1 MLATATKPL
10 NAYDVALENFDL
22 AANALGLGVAF
33 VAYLQIGMLAK
44 YGLDFERYW
53 QWQEQAVGHS
63 IVDYASLLVELLVA
77 GAIFGP
83 FQALVLRSHGLRV
96 VPWIVV
102 TAVGFVLL
110 AAVFWP
116 LMAIGVLGIIP
127 GPVEPIL
134 FTVGG
139 SILAGGCQYL
149 VLRRQGIAASRW
161 LLLWVVGVIGGLAL
175 TAAFFMSI
183 EGLGVSLGWLLDVFF
198 SGFWVAGVAA
208 LVSGSTLFSALWA
221 ARPEPD
227 VGLTPA
233 AEG

>member
-1 MLATATKPL
+1 MKTVFRVKWT
-10 NAYDVALENFDL
+10 

-33 VAYLQIGMLAK
+33 VAYLQIGMLAR

-63 IVDYASLLVELLVA
+63 TVDYAGSFVELLVA
-77 GAIFGP
+77 GAIFGAS
-83 FQALVLRSHGLRV
+83 QALVLRSHGLRV
-96 VPWIVV
+96 VPWIVA

-110 AAVFWP
+110 AAVLWP
-116 LMAIGVLGIIP
+116 LMANGVLGLIP

-139 SILAGGCQYL
+139 CILAGLCQYL
-149 VLRRQGIAASRW
+149 VLRRQGVAAFRW
-161 LLLWVVGVIGGLAL
+161 LLLWVVGVVGGLAL

-208 LVSGSTLFSALWA
+208 LVSGSTLFSGLLS
-221 ARPEPD
+221 ARAEPAPSA
-227 VGLTPA
+227 TPA
-233 AEG
+233 TEGTR

>member
-1 MLATATKPL
+1 MKTVFRLKWT
-10 NAYDVALENFDL
+10 

-53 QWQEQAVGHS
+53 QWQEQAVEANFLF
-63 IVDYASLLVELLVA
+63 YAGSLVSLLVA
-77 GAIFGP
+77 GAIFGA
-83 FQALVLRSHGLRV
+83 FQALALRSNGLRV
-96 VPWIVV
+96 VPWILAA
-102 TAVGFVLL
+102 AVGFALL

-116 LMAIGVLGIIP
+116 LAAAGVLGIIP

-139 SILAGGCQYL
+139 CILAGICQYL

-208 LVSGSTLFSALWA
+208 LVSGSTLFSALLS
-221 ARPEPD
+221 ARPEPALSD
-227 VGLTPA
+227 TPV
-233 AEG
+233 AEGTR

>member
-1 MLATATKPL
+1 MKTVFRLKWT
-10 NAYDVALENFDL
+10 

-63 IVDYASLLVELLVA
+63 IVSYAGILLSLSMA
-77 GAIFGP
+77 GAILGAS
-83 FQALVLRSHGLRV
+83 QALVLRSHRLRV
-96 VPWIVV
+96 ISWVLA
-102 TAVGFVLL
+102 TALGFALL

-116 LMAIGVLGIIP
+116 LMANGVLGIIP

-139 SILAGGCQYL
+139 CILAGICQYL

-175 TAAFFMSI
+175 TAAFFMLI

-208 LVSGSTLFSALWA
+208 LVSGSTLFSALLS
-221 ARPEPD
+221 ARPEPALSD
-227 VGLTPA
+227 TPV
-233 AEG
+233 AEGTR

>member
-1 MLATATKPL
+1 MKTVFRLKWT
-10 NAYDVALENFDL
+10 

-33 VAYLQIGMLAK
+33 VVYLQIPMLAK

-63 IVDYASLLVELLVA
+63 IVSYAGILLSLSMA
-77 GAIFGP
+77 GAILGAS
-83 FQALVLRSHGLRV
+83 QALVLRSHRLRV
-96 VPWIVV
+96 ISWVLA
-102 TAVGFVLL
+102 TALGFALL

-116 LMAIGVLGIIP
+116 LMANGVLGIIP

-139 SILAGGCQYL
+139 CILAGICQYL

-183 EGLGVSLGWLLDVFF
+183 EGLGVSLGWLLNVFF

-208 LVSGSTLFSALWA
+208 LVSGSTLFSALLS
-221 ARPEPD
+221 ARPEPALSD
-227 VGLTPA
+227 TPV
-233 AEG
+233 AEGTR

>member
-1 MLATATKPL
+1 MKTVFRLKWT
-10 NAYDVALENFDL
+10 

-53 QWQEQAVGHS
+53 QWQEQAVEDS
-63 IVDYASLLVELLVA
+63 LVSYAGILVELVVA
-77 GAIFGP
+77 GAILGAS
-83 FQALVLRSHGLRV
+83 QALVLRSHRLRV
-96 VPWIVV
+96 ISWVLA
-102 TAVGFVLL
+102 TALGFALL

-116 LMAIGVLGIIP
+116 LMAAGVLGIIP

-139 SILAGGCQYL
+139 CILAGICQYL

-183 EGLGVSLGWLLDVFF
+183 EGLGFSLGWLLDVFF

-208 LVSGSTLFSALWA
+208 LVSGSTLFSALLS
-221 ARPEPD
+221 ARPEPALSD
-227 VGLTPA
+227 TPV
-233 AEG
+233 AEGTR